1 MRKKSGKISTII
13 LIIILLVGLSV
24 MLYPIISNW
33 WNERVQSQV
42 ISNYNQT
49 VAHMDSDETERL
61 LAEAHDYNEQLAGI
75 YAPFINYEQI
85 SGYEDILNVSGT
97 GIMGYITIPVIHAEF
112 PIYHGTSEEVLNV
125 AAGHLQGSSIPVGGK
140 NTHAVISAH
149 RGLPS
154 AKLFTDL
161 DKMVVGDTFTITILG
176 EVLTYEVEEILRV
189 KPEEVDKLA
198 IIPNEDY
205 VTLMTCTPYGVNTHR
220 LLLRS
225 HRIETVNDESAVK
238 IKVNPDAT
246 QVDPMLVVPIIF
258 TVFVIILIFF
268 WIFGSKK
275 RKDKKPDY
283 KSIKIYNEKDG
294 D

>member
-140 NTHAVISAH
+140 IPTLLFRLTEVSP
-149 RGLPS
+149 LPS
-154 AKLFTDL
+154 FSPTLIKWLSA
-161 DKMVVGDTFTITILG
+161 ILS
-176 EVLTYEVEEILRV
+176 L
-189 KPEEVDKLA
+189 
-198 IIPNEDY
+198 
-205 VTLMTCTPYGVNTHR
+205 
-220 LLLRS
+220 
-225 HRIETVNDESAVK
+225 
-238 IKVNPDAT
+238 
-246 QVDPMLVVPIIF
+246 
-258 TVFVIILIFF
+258 
-268 WIFGSKK
+268 
-275 RKDKKPDY
+275 
-283 KSIKIYNEKDG
+283 
-294 D
+294 

>member
-161 DKMVVGDTFTITILG
+161 DKMVVGDTFTITILD
-176 EVLTYEVEEILRV
+176 EVLTYEVEEILIV

-258 TVFVIILIFF
+258 TVFVVILIFF

-275 RKDKKPDY
+275 RKNKKPDY

>member
-33 WNERVQSQV
+33 WNQRVQSQV

-49 VAHMDSDETERL
+49 VAHLDSDETERL
-61 LAEAHDYNEQLAGI
+61 LAEAHEYNKQLAGI
-75 YAPFINYEQI
+75 YAPFINYEQV
-85 SGYEDILNVSGT
+85 SGYEDILNISHT

-161 DKMVVGDTFTITILG
+161 DKMVVGDTFTITILD
-176 EVLTYEVEEILRV
+176 EVLTYEVEEILIV

-198 IIPNEDY
+198 IIPNKDY

-225 HRIETVNDESAVK
+225 HRIETVYDETEVK

-275 RKDKKPDY
+275 KKSKKLDY
-283 KSIKIYNEKDG
+283 KSIKINNEKDG

>member
-1 MRKKSGKISTII
+1 MRKKSGRLSTII
-13 LIIILLVGLSV
+13 LIIIFLVGLSV

-33 WNERVQSQV
+33 WNERVSSKV
-42 ISNYNQT
+42 ISNYKET
-49 VAHMDSDETERL
+49 VAQMDSGEIERL
-61 LAEAHDYNEQLAGI
+61 INEAHDYNDQLAGL

-85 SGYEDILNVSGT
+85 PGYEDILNVSGT

-125 AAGHLQGSSIPVGGK
+125 AAGHLQGSSFPVGGAD
-140 NTHAVISAH
+140 THAVISAH

-161 DKMVVGDTFTITILG
+161 DKLVEGDTFTITIFDQ
-176 EVLTYEVEEILRV
+176 VYTYEVERIRTV
-189 KPEEVDKLA
+189 KPDEVEELA
-198 IIPNEDY
+198 IIPEKDY

-225 HRIETVNDESAVK
+225 RRIATVYDETEATVRVTA
-238 IKVNPDAT
+238 DAL
-246 QVDPMLVVPIIF
+246 QVDPMLVVPVIF
-258 TVFVIILIFF
+258 TVFVIILIFI
-268 WIFGSKK
+268 WIIGGRMKK
-275 RKDKKPDY
+275 RKTLDY
-283 KSIKIYNEKDG
+283 TKIKINSEKDG

>member
-1 MRKKSGKISTII
+1 MRKKSGRLSTII
-13 LIIILLVGLSV
+13 LIIIFLVGLSV

-33 WNERVQSQV
+33 WNERVSSKV
-42 ISNYNQT
+42 ISNYKET
-49 VAHMDSDETERL
+49 VAQMDSGEIERL
-61 LAEAHDYNEQLAGI
+61 INEAHDYNDQLAGL

-85 SGYEDILNVSGT
+85 SGYDDILNVSGT
-97 GIMGYITIPVIHAEF
+97 GIMGYITIPVIRAEF

-125 AAGHLQGSSIPVGGK
+125 AAGHLQGSSFPVGGAD
-140 NTHAVISAH
+140 THAVISAH

-161 DKMVVGDTFTITILG
+161 DKLVEGDTFTITIFDQ
-176 EVLTYEVEEILRV
+176 VYTYEVERIRTV
-189 KPEEVDKLA
+189 KPDQVEELA
-198 IIPNEDY
+198 IVPEKDY

-225 HRIETVNDESAVK
+225 RRIETVYDETEVT
-238 IKVNPDAT
+238 VRVTPDAL

-258 TVFVIILIFF
+258 TVFVIILIFI
-268 WIFGSKK
+268 WIIGGRMKK
-275 RKDKKPDY
+275 RKTLDY
-283 KSIKIYNEKDG
+283 TKIKINSEKDG